1 MPGMRPSRVIVPL
14 EEKSLELEVSNVQ
27 SRNDV
32 TTRRIHWHKIPMNRL
47 KDSIWQETQAITWK
61 VDESEI
67 KAIFQLQL
75 EQTNFSVQQSSGI
88 YGEAVQ
94 QVTFLDDRYARNLEI
109 LMGRFRNLGGEKVKE
124 LILNGDCSSVTKM
137 DEFLPLLSSLVPSS
151 DVQQQ
156 LLDKAKNVDL
166 TTVSPPER
174 FLLTLCEVPRCSQKV
189 QSILFKLMFQ
199 ETSDKVLHDLEALM
213 QGAKEICQSNG
224 LKEIVSLSLS
234 IGNVLNAHHPQGNA
248 KGYSIEDINI
258 FNGVRSSRFSRV
270 TLLNYMISILKRNMP
285 QVLSFADELPSL
297 RLCAFLDSDNV
308 LAQFE
313 GLEHDMQQMHT
324 EICRSLEESC
334 SMPFG
339 EMMMPWYEK
348 AQRTMEN
355 LRTMIHTWQENME
368 DVILYLPSVDTAACY
383 NSVFQHLYRFVS
395 DFQRA
400 WDETEQLQVLQRT
413 GIQFARVKTQPQQ
426 VHERLEVHNVYKS
439 LETLPM
445 TTPPSPPPPPPPP
458 PPLSVQFSSLSSMPS
473 FSVVTSIQ

>member
-1 MPGMRPSRVIVPL
+1 MNYPL
-14 EEKSLELEVSNVQ
+14 YVCV
-27 SRNDV
+27 
-32 TTRRIHWHKIPMNRL
+32 H
-47 KDSIWQETQAITWK
+47 
-61 VDESEI
+61 
-67 KAIFQLQL
+67 
-75 EQTNFSVQQSSGI
+75 
-88 YGEAVQ
+88 
-94 QVTFLDDRYARNLEI
+94 
-109 LMGRFRNLGGEKVKE
+109 
-124 LILNGDCSSVTKM
+124 
-137 DEFLPLLSSLVPSS
+137 
-151 DVQQQ
+151 
-156 LLDKAKNVDL
+156 
-166 TTVSPPER
+166 
-174 FLLTLCEVPRCSQKV
+174 
-189 QSILFKLMFQ
+189 
-199 ETSDKVLHDLEALM
+199 
-213 QGAKEICQSNG
+213 
-224 LKEIVSLSLS
+224 
-234 IGNVLNAHHPQGNA
+234 
-248 KGYSIEDINI
+248 
-258 FNGVRSSRFSRV
+258 
-270 TLLNYMISILKRNMP
+270 
-285 QVLSFADELPSL
+285 
-297 RLCAFLDSDNV
+297 FLDSDNV

-458 PPLSVQFSSLSSMPS
+458 PLSVQFSSLSSMPS